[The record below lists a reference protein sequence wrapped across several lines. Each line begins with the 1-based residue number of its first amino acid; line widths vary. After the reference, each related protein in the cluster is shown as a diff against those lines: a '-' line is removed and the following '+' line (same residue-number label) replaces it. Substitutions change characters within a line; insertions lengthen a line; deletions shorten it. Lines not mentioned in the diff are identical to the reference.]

1 MKRFSGLRTLFW
13 LLLLALLALA
23 LRDIPLADIR
33 QTLQGLGS
41 LELVLLGLFNILIF
55 LLFSSRWWLILHA
68 QGYRL
73 PYFSLAGY
81 RLSAFAIS
89 YFTPGTQFGGE
100 PLQVYLLQNRHH
112 IPGSSALA
120 AVMLDKLFEI
130 LANFTFLIIG
140 LLLIINGG
148 LFQGLTHAHTVLVI
162 SALLSLPLGYLFA
175 LWAGRF
181 PLTWLVVKLPA
192 RAANLAVLRRAA
204 PLIVS
209 TERQI
214 ATLFHHKPLTILWV
228 LFLSGFIWV
237 LLLAEYWL
245 TLRFLGVQLNLS
257 QTIGALTAARIAF
270 LTPLPGGIGA
280 LEASQVIALQALG
293 LHPAM
298 GISVSLLIRARDLT
312 LGGIGLWWA
321 AVLSRR
327 HIVEPLPARQEISRN
342 VLWRERS

>member
-1 MKRFSGLRTLFW
+1 MKRFSRFQILFW
-13 LLLLALLALA
+13 LLLLALLVLA
-23 LRDIPLADIR
+23 LRDIPLTDIWE
-33 QTLQGLGS
+33 TLQGLDP
-41 LELVLLGLFNILIF
+41 LQLLLLALFNILIF

-73 PYFSLAGY
+73 PYLSLAGY

-112 IPGSSALA
+112 IPGSSALT

-140 LLLIINGG
+140 ILLIVSGG
-148 LFQGLTHAHTVLVI
+148 LFKGLMHVHTVLVI

-181 PLTWLVVKLPA
+181 PLTWLIVKLPA
-192 RAANLAVLRRAA
+192 RTTNLAVVRRAA

-228 LFLSGFIWV
+228 LFLSGFIWI

-245 TLRFLGVQLNLS
+245 MLRFLGVQLNLS

-321 AVLSRR
+321 AALSRR
-327 HIVEPLPARQEISRN
+327 RILEPLPAQAGD
-342 VLWRERS
+342 

>member
-1 MKRFSGLRTLFW
+1 MKRILGLRTLFW

-23 LRDIPLADIR
+23 LRGIPLVDIW
-33 QTLQGLGS
+33 QTLQGLD
-41 LELVLLGLFNILIF
+41 LLQLVLLGLFNILIF
-55 LLFSSRWWLILHA
+55 LLFSSRWWLILNA
-68 QGYRL
+68 QGHRL

-100 PLQVYLLQNRHH
+100 PLQVYLLRDRHH

-140 LLLIINGG
+140 LLLLINGG
-148 LFQGLTHAHTVLVI
+148 LFQGLTRAHTVLVI
-162 SALLSLPLGYLFA
+162 SALLSLPLGYLLA

-181 PLTWLVVKLPA
+181 PLTWLIAKLPA
-192 RAANLAVLRRAA
+192 RTANLAVVRRAE

-214 ATLFHHKPLTILWV
+214 AILFRHKPLTILWV
-228 LFLSGFIWV
+228 LFLSGFIWI

-245 TLRFLGVQLNLS
+245 MLKFLGVQLNLS

-321 AVLSRR
+321 AALSRR
-327 HIVEPLPARQEISRN
+327 RILEPLPAQAGD
-342 VLWRERS
+342 